1 MHARDQPE
9 VQRRFRRHADSA
21 DELRR
26 VNLTD
31 DVGELRAGREPLDVA
46 LGSRPPRDRHFIRR
60 TRRDQFAADARDRPI
75 RIVVQR
81 SFGMRDVRNLVVE
94 KPSERAHQPA
104 FALSLLAEKEHV
116 VTGNERDV
124 DLGYDGVL
132 VADDAGKQ
140 FFAVRQ
146 HPQKVVAKFLLDG
159 FGNPAAGS

>member
-1 MHARDQPE
+1 MHTRDQTE
-9 VQRRFRRHADSA
+9 VQSLFRRHADST

-26 VNLTD
+26 VNLAD
-31 DVGELRAGREPLDVA
+31 DVGELRAGRESLDVA
-46 LGSRPPRDRHFIRR
+46 FGSRPPRDRDFA
-60 TRRDQFAADARDRPI
+60 RRDACHEFAADARDRPI

-81 SFGMRDVRNLVVE
+81 SFGMRDVWDLVVE
-94 KPSERAHQPA
+94 KSNERPHQPA